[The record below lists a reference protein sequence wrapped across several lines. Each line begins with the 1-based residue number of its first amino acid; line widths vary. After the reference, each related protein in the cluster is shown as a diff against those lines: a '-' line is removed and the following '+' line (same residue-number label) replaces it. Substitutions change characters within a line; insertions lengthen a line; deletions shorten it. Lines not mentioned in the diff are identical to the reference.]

1 MDKSIKASI
10 QFPVLKI
17 SEQVIYSEVRK
28 PTGLDFILLVLISDS
43 KNRSDKLADVLK
55 NTLEIP
61 ENLHYIFAD
70 RIRKLIDNKVLSVLS
85 DFDFRPGKF
94 YDYPIDSFE
103 LTPGGKKMFAEKKIP
118 TGVNKEKEVP
128 VYYNVAL
135 DKLLLSNDEMF
146 SPKNY
151 DLKPKPLDNC
161 DYSVITPEFMG
172 QFKCDRNIEDF
183 LNLQKGK
190 GLSEIK
196 KDDIITQVVE
206 IGLQNWVKPYPC
218 DLNIKNEDIELKFND
233 SVLQKFFDAHYTGEM
248 INQAISDMDRFRF
261 KSDYRDGLN
270 TGSYADKIS
279 DIIVPKDID
288 EILKQKSQLFLTKG
302 NYPAPKEYKGYT
314 ITGKEAVDSYDENI
328 EFIKADGMNAVY
340 GYIPAKFS
348 FNNDIFGET
357 VVPLVLKVR
366 ITGEELKKLLRQYIS
381 TALRLYSEDNVKE
394 LVKVTDITHDFDLA
408 KEVMSGYLTDG
419 AEEKIVRLNEIRR
432 YVTSSGE
439 ILNYCKKLT
448 EENYNSYLERI
459 TEDNLETALK
469 ITEWIPK
476 FLNKSSVDVLAKL
489 FDKLKVNDELK
500 IYEIF
505 VANGY
510 DMSHEKSLLLTFVNP
525 VESALKDRNRE
536 TKDKALSDL
545 RSYDGAIE
553 KLKEITSVRD
563 CKDYKYDMGEIS
575 RKDFKE
581 TYKKADL
588 LKNSVQVF
596 KSENSDRFERYDGFM
611 KIFTGINDYINMEEE
626 ASKHPNNLKQDL
638 IEKKIKAGEY
648 LYVLVNL
655 SARLEFILKS
665 KYDLNGNLFPMLKD
679 AESKELIDVNIL
691 KDLDRFRENRNAVV
705 HSGKQNSD
713 YTADDLRRW
722 SKEIFDLERDKNG
735 KDRNGADTNK
745 KDTNVKNNAG
755 NNKTVNNQLENKD
768 KNNGKNK
775 NKKNKNRK

>member
-1 MDKSIKASI
+1 MDKSIKVSI
-10 QFPVLKI
+10 PFPVLKI
-17 SEQVIYSEVRK
+17 SELVKYSEVRK

-43 KNRSDKLADVLK
+43 KNRSDKLVDVLK

-61 ENLHYIFAD
+61 ENLHYIFAE
-70 RIRKLIDNKVLSVLS
+70 RIRKLIDNKVLS

-94 YDYPIDSFE
+94 YDYPIGSFE
-103 LTPGGKKMFAEKKIP
+103 LTQNGKKMFAEKKIP
-118 TGVNKEKEVP
+118 TGVNKEIKVP
-128 VYYNVAL
+128 VFYNVAL

-161 DYSVITPEFMG
+161 DCSVITPEFME

-196 KDDIITQVVE
+196 KDDIITQVDE
-206 IGLQNWVKPYPC
+206 IGQQNWVKPYPC

-233 SVLQKFFDAHYTGEM
+233 SVLQKFFNAHYTGEM
-248 INQAISDMDRFRF
+248 INQAISEMDRFRF

-270 TGSYADKIS
+270 TGSYDDKIS

-314 ITGKEAVDSYDENI
+314 ITGKEAVNSYDENI

-366 ITGEELKKLLRQYIS
+366 ITGEELKKLLRQYIN
-381 TALRLYSEDNVKE
+381 TALRLYSEKNVEE
-394 LVKVTDITHDFDLA
+394 LVKVTGITHDYDIA
-408 KEVMSGYLTDG
+408 KAVLLGYLTDD
-419 AEEKIVRLNEIRR
+419 AEGNIVRLNEIRR

-476 FLNKSSVDVLAKL
+476 FINKSSADVLAKL
-489 FDKLKVNDELK
+489 FDRLEVNDEMK
-500 IYEIF
+500 IYGIF
-505 VANGY
+505 VENGY
-510 DMSHEKSLLLTFVNP
+510 DKPHEKSLLLTFVNP
-525 VESALKDRNRE
+525 VESAFNNRNRE

-545 RSYDGAIE
+545 RSYDDAIE
-553 KLKEITSVRD
+553 KLKDITSVRD
-563 CKDYKYDMGEIS
+563 CKDYKYDMGDIS

-581 TYKKADL
+581 TYQKADS
-588 LKNSVQVF
+588 LKNHVLVF
-596 KSENSDRFERYDGFM
+596 KSANNDRFERYGGFM
-611 KIFTGINDYINMEEE
+611 TIFSEINDYIRMEDE
-626 ASKHPNNLKQDL
+626 ASKHPNNLKPEL
-638 IEKKIKAGEY
+638 IEKRIKAGEY

-705 HSGKQNSD
+705 HSGKHNSD

-722 SKEIFDLERDKNG
+722 SKEIFDLERDKKG
-735 KDRNGADTNK
+735 KDRNEADTNK
-745 KDTNVKNNAG
+745 KDTNVKNNA
-755 NNKTVNNQLENKD
+755 VNNNPKKNNVASNNQPKNKD
-768 KNNGKNK
+768 KKSKDKK
-775 NKKNKNRK
+775 NKK